1 MDGMTNINW
10 YPGHM
15 AKTRRQLAEQISR
28 VDLVIEICD
37 ARLPFSSRNPDLDRM
52 IGGKKRI
59 LMLNKSDLAAADQN
73 QRWIEFFREKGTEAY
88 LINAKNLNAKEAG
101 AVIEKAS
108 KAAVERAAERGIR
121 KTVRAMVVGVP
132 NVGKSTYINRLRGS
146 SIAKTG
152 DRPGVTKSI
161 QWIRINP
168 YLEMMDSPGLLW
180 PRLDDQKAAR
190 RLCYLGTIRDEII
203 PLDELTLSLLNDL
216 AEKVPDRLA
225 ERYHITDLSLR
236 GVELMDEVCRGRG
249 FLLKGG
255 DYDYDRCCSVVFDEF
270 RAGKLGRITLESP
283 EETVK

>member
-52 IGGKKRI
+52 IAGKKRI

-108 KAAVERAAERGIR
+108 RAAVERAAERGIR

-255 DYDYDRCCSVVFDEF
+255 DYDYDRCCSVVLDEF

>member
-1 MDGMTNINW
+1 MTNINW

-37 ARLPFSSRNPDLDRM
+37 ARLPFSSRNPDLNRM
-52 IGGKKRI
+52 IAGKKRI

-108 KAAVERAAERGIR
+108 RAAVERAAERGIR

-168 YLEMMDSPGLLW
+168 YLEIMDSPGLLW

-255 DYDYDRCCSVVFDEF
+255 DYDYDRCCSVVLDEF